1 MLEIIIPL
9 LILFSVVLIPQI
21 PKIGG
26 EVRLALIFAAL
37 SAAILGGLTPV
48 EIGAAFIDGVDQL
61 AWVIMLSI
69 VGSIYAETQVRLGA
83 MQTTMLS
90 LRSIFGK
97 SSLGL
102 VAAVLIA
109 LTFAGSLLGDAI
121 AASAVIGFLV
131 IRSLADLNIKPEQ
144 IGMIILV
151 GAGLGSLM
159 PPISQG
165 VILSSSLIDIDPAP
179 VIIISVFTVAGG
191 VLFAILDAG
200 RFVRGKRLP
209 DHLLPNQSFFTIIKE
224 RWKTLIPLIVLAVI
238 VVLDTGFDVNI
249 FTVWEPMGQLVA
261 YFESLPIL
269 NGIVFPIVL
278 AIMMGAIVSFFYAS
292 VRKETG
298 AVFKQGLK
306 NISKTV
312 QIQLAAGFMIG
323 IFTATGVI
331 DRASELMEGLQATAL
346 KLGGTVSMLFVG
358 MLTGSQTTAQTI
370 TVPFL
375 APALESL
382 DVDPVN
388 IALGAAHIS
397 AGGQNL
403 PPIGLT
409 AFVVAGLIG
418 GVLSKKVDP
427 VKVMILA
434 VPASLYLTLVG
445 LIAWMI

>member
-1 MLEIIIPL
+1 MLDIVIPM
-9 LILFSVVLIPQI
+9 LILFAIVLIPRI

-26 EVRLALIFAAL
+26 DVRIALLLAAL
-37 SAAILGGLTPV
+37 TAAIMGGLTPIEV
-48 EIGAAFIDGVDQL
+48 GTALIDGVDQL

-69 VGSIYAETQVRLGA
+69 TGSIYAETQVKLGA

-151 GAGLGSLM
+151 GASLGSLM

-165 VILSSSLIDIDPAP
+165 VILSTSLLDMDPTP
-179 VIIISVFTVAGG
+179 VIVISIFTVTGG
-191 VLFAILDAG
+191 VLFAILDAS

-209 DHLLPNQSFFTIIKE
+209 EHLMPDQSFFTIIKE
-224 RWKTLIPLIVLAVI
+224 RWKTLVPLIVLAVI
-238 VVLDTGFDVNI
+238 VVLDTGLDVNI
-249 FTVWEPMGQLVA
+249 FTVWEPTGQLVA
-261 YFESLPIL
+261 YLEELPIL
-269 NGIVFPIVL
+269 NGVVFPIVL
-278 AIMMGAIVSFFYAS
+278 AIIMGALVSFFYRS
-292 VRKETG
+292 VRKEAGT
-298 AVFKQGLK
+298 VFKQGLK
-306 NISKTV
+306 NIGKTV

-323 IFTATGVI
+323 VFSATGVI
-331 DRASELMEGLQATAL
+331 DRVSELMEGLQATAL
-346 KLGGTVSMLFVG
+346 KLGGTASMLFIG

-375 APALESL
+375 GPALENL

-403 PPIGLT
+403 PPVGLT

-418 GVLSKKVDP
+418 GILSKKVDP

-445 LIAWMI
+445 LIAWFI

>member
-1 MLEIIIPL
+1 MLDIIIPL
-9 LILFSVVLIPQI
+9 LILFAIILIPQI

-26 EVRLALIFAAL
+26 EVRLALLLAAL
-37 SAAILGGLTPV
+37 AAAIMGGLTPV
-48 EIGAAFIDGVDQL
+48 EIGVALIDGVDQL

-69 VGSIYAETQVRLGA
+69 TGSIYAETQVKLGA

-151 GAGLGSLM
+151 GASLGSLM
-159 PPISQG
+159 PPITQG
-165 VILSSSLIDIDPAP
+165 VILSTSLIDIDPTP
-179 VIIISVFTVAGG
+179 VIVTSIFTVTGG
-191 VLFAILDAG
+191 LLFAILDAS

-209 DHLLPNQSFFTIIKE
+209 EHLLPNQSFFTIIKE
-224 RWKTLIPLIVLAVI
+224 RWKTLVPLIVLAFI

-249 FTVWEPMGQLVA
+249 FTVWEPMGQWVA
-261 YFESLPIL
+261 YLETLPIL

-278 AIMMGAIVSFFYAS
+278 AIMIGAIVSFFYAS

-298 AVFKQGLK
+298 TVFKRGLK

-312 QIQLAAGFMIG
+312 QIQLAAGFMVG
-323 IFTATGVI
+323 IFSATGVI
-331 DRASELMEGLQATAL
+331 DRVSELMEGLQATAL
-346 KLGGTVSMLFVG
+346 KLGGTVSMLLVG

-375 APALESL
+375 APALENL
-382 DVDPVN
+382 NVDPMN

-403 PPIGLT
+403 PPVGLT

-418 GVLSKKVDP
+418 GILSKKVDP
-427 VKVMILA
+427 VKVMLLA
-434 VPASLYLTLVG
+434 VPASLYLTSVG
-445 LIAWMI
+445 VIAWLI

>member
-9 LILFSVVLIPQI
+9 LILFTIVLIPQI

-26 EVRLALIFAAL
+26 EVRLALILAAL
-37 SAAILGGLTPV
+37 SAAVLGGLTPV
-48 EIGAAFIDGVDQL
+48 EIGSAFIDGVDQL

-69 VGSIYAETQVRLGA
+69 AGSIYAETQVKLGA

-90 LRSIFGK
+90 LRSLFGR
-97 SSLGL
+97 SSIGL
-102 VAAVLIA
+102 VAAVLVA

-151 GAGLGSLM
+151 GASLGSLM

-165 VILSSSLIDIDPAP
+165 VILSSSLIDIDPTP
-179 VIIISVFTVAGG
+179 VIIISIFTVTGG

-209 DHLLPNQSFFTIIKE
+209 EHLLPNQSFFTIIKE

-238 VVLDTGFDVNI
+238 VVLDTGFAFNI
-249 FTVWEPMGQLVA
+249 FTVWEPMERAVTYLEGV
-261 YFESLPIL
+261 PIL
-269 NGIVFPIVL
+269 NGVVFPIVL
-278 AIMMGAIVSFFYAS
+278 AIMMGAIISFFYSS
-292 VRKETG
+292 VRKEAGT
-298 AVFKQGLK
+298 VFKQGVK

-312 QIQLAAGFMIG
+312 QIQLSAGFMVG
-323 IFTATGVI
+323 VFSATGMI
-331 DRASELMEGLQATAL
+331 DRVSELMEGLQATAL
-346 KLGGTVSMLFVG
+346 KLGGTVSMLLVG

-375 APALESL
+375 APALENL

-388 IALGAAHIS
+388 IALGAAHIA

-403 PPIGLT
+403 PPVGLT

-418 GVLSKKVDP
+418 GILSKKVDP

-445 LIAWMI
+445 LIAWFI